1 MLFFF
6 FFFVWISIIF
16 SINYPYINRYV
27 NCRSELSSDTLRWI
41 CKSFSIIDSWTS
53 FPSPDNS
60 SWEHSPS
67 FDGTLDIFTDRE
79 WDQREN
85 KRERNS
91 DEVGGRGGVKWGKW
105 REKKKKKT
113 RETFTWVAEKNKGAL
128 HSIANLY
135 IGDILVYSYFLVYID
150 LRWSTGTNYIV
161 HVVILFIYLF
171 FISFIY
177 SWQTS
182 SFQFLFILG

>member
-1 MLFFF
+1 MWTVEVNWAVIHYVESAKVFPS
-6 FFFVWISIIF
+6 SIRERHSHPLTIPLGSTHRASMAHSIF
-16 SINYPYINRYV
+16 SRTE
-27 NCRSELSSDTLRWI
+27 SETRGRI
-41 CKSFSIIDSWTS
+41 REKEIAMK
-53 FPSPDNS
+53 
-60 SWEHSPS
+60 WEEEV
-67 FDGTLDIFTDRE
+67 E
-79 WDQREN
+79 WN
-85 KRERNS
+85 
-91 DEVGGRGGVKWGKW
+91 GGNEEK
-105 REKKKKKT
+105 KKKKKT